1 MTHKECP
8 ECNGWG
14 YTEYDRD
21 VPCSNGRG
29 FVEEYVADCE
39 NCGGTG
45 SIEYTEDDEDD
56 EYLQYDD
63 PVPSPVAIAL
73 WLVAMAISFFTIAF
87 IFARELI

>member
-39 NCGGTG
+39 NCKG
-45 SIEYTEDDEDD
+45 SGQIEYTEEDEDD
-56 EYLQYDD
+56 EYLQYD
-63 PVPSPVAIAL
+63 PPSPTAIAF
-73 WLVAMAISFFTIAF
+73 WLVVMAVSFFSLSI
-87 IFARELI
+87 IFARELL